1 MFNILSAEEEA
12 AAAPA
17 PLPPGSTASPG
28 APGGAGTS
36 CRPFDEAT
44 WSEEEYM
51 SGKLTQGLK
60 WGVIRSAYSLQR
72 HEVCPV
78 IID

>member
-17 PLPPGSTASPG
+17 PLPPGAAASPG
-28 APGGAGTS
+28 APGTS

-44 WSEEEYM
+44 WSEDEYM

-60 WGVIRSAYSLQR
+60 WGVMRSAYSLQR